1 MSKYFWEVG
10 TLLDD
15 SSNIEYISLVVN
27 LFDTVALVF
36 FIVFFGLVQHDLF
49 QHFFCYHLFFFSK
62 LVGLRE
68 SIASIENYIFGR
80 KVSKINLR
88 IIYDYKLLKPKI
100 LRQNAQ

>member
-1 MSKYFWEVG
+1 MPKYFWEVG
-10 TLLDD
+10 VLPDD
-15 SSNIEYISLVVN
+15 SINTEYISLAMIFSN
-27 LFDTVALVF
+27 TIT
-36 FIVFFGLVQHDLF
+36 IVFLLGDGLVRHIF
-49 QHFFCYHLFFFSK
+49 FRHFFRYHLFFVSK

-100 LRQNAQ
+100 LRENTQ

>member
-1 MSKYFWEVG
+1 MVSYNMICFIFFAIIYFFV
-10 TLLDD
+10 
-15 SSNIEYISLVVN
+15 
-27 LFDTVALVF
+27 
-36 FIVFFGLVQHDLF
+36 
-49 QHFFCYHLFFFSK
+49 SK